1 MQAAVKSIVKH
12 FHLEGTLPEVTPLA
26 QGHINDTYIL
36 TSEKNTRVVR
46 HILQRI
52 NHAVFKDP
60 PAMMANILRVTEHI
74 YSKTQRIDPELASR
88 QLRVICTDSGTG
100 YYRDPEGSYWR
111 VYNFVEQAVTCDAV
125 ESPELA
131 YEAARMF
138 GWFQNMLND
147 LPGPALNET
156 IPNFHNTRMRFDL
169 FREVL
174 KKDPAGRAKDAK
186 PEIDF
191 ILGHADLCDVLPSA
205 VRKGGFPSRIA
216 HNDAK
221 INNVMLDEH
230 THQGICVID
239 LDTVMP
245 GLSVYDFADLVRTA
259 ATHAR
264 EDERDL
270 SKVRIEIALFAALVR
285 GFAEETHSFLM
296 PAERNHLAFA
306 GKVITFEQCMRFL
319 TDHLMGDVYYKIG
332 RVGHNLDRCRTQMQL
347 VKSIIEHEASMNEIV
362 EKVFRE
368 HVSQQWT

>member
-1 MQAAVKSIVKH
+1 MQDAVKSIVKH
-12 FHLEGTLPEVTPLA
+12 FQLEGTLLEVTRLA

-36 TSEKNTRVVR
+36 TCVKNKRVVR

-52 NHAVFKDP
+52 NHAVFQDP

-74 YSKTQRIDPELASR
+74 RGKMQRIDPELASR
-88 QLRVICTDSGTG
+88 QLRVIGTDSGSG
-100 YYRDPEGSYWR
+100 YYREPEGNYWR
-111 VYNFVEQAVTCDAV
+111 AYNFVEQAVTYDAV
-125 ESPELA
+125 ESAGLA
-131 YEAARMF
+131 CEAARTF
-138 GWFQNMLND
+138 GWFQRMLND
-147 LPGPALNET
+147 LPGPALHET
-156 IPNFHNTRMRFDL
+156 IPNFHNTRMRFER
-169 FREVL
+169 FQGVL
-174 KKDPAGRAKDAK
+174 KKNPVNRAKGAG

-191 ILGHADLCDVLPSA
+191 VLGHADFCDVLPNA
-205 VRKGGFPSRIA
+205 VLKGDFPPRVA

-270 SKVRIEIALFAALVR
+270 SKVRIEMTLFTALVR
-285 GFAEETHSFLM
+285 GFAEETNQFLTST
-296 PAERNHLAFA
+296 ERNHLAFA
-306 GKVITFEQCMRFL
+306 GKLITFEQCVRFL

-332 RVGHNLDRCRTQMQL
+332 RAGHNLDRCRTQMQL
-347 VKSIIEHEASMNEIV
+347 VKSIIEQEASMNEIV

-368 HVSQQWT
+368 NVSQQWT

>member
-1 MQAAVKSIVKH
+1 MTDGVKSIMKH
-12 FHLEGTLPEVTPLA
+12 FHLEGMLLEATPLA

-36 TSEKNTRVVR
+36 TCVKNKSVTRY
-46 HILQRI
+46 ILQRI

-74 YSKTQRIDPELASR
+74 HGKMQRTHPELASR

-100 YYRDPEGSYWR
+100 YYRDPEGNYWR
-111 VYNFVEQAVTCDAV
+111 VYNFVEQAVTYDAV
-125 ESPELA
+125 ESAGLA

-138 GWFQNMLND
+138 GWFQRMLND
-147 LPGPALNET
+147 LMGPALHET

-169 FREVL
+169 FQETL
-174 KKDPAGRAKDAK
+174 DTDPVNRAKDAK

-191 ILGHADLCDVLPSA
+191 IFDHARFCDVLPNA
-205 VRKGGFPSRIA
+205 VLKGDLPSRIA

-239 LDTVMP
+239 LDTTMP

-259 ATHAR
+259 ATQAR

-270 SKVRIEIALFAALVR
+270 SKVRIENTMFAALVR
-285 GFAEETHSFLM
+285 GFAKETDPFLTS
-296 PAERNHLAFA
+296 AERNHLVFA
-306 GKVITFEQCMRFL
+306 GKLITFEQCMRFL

-332 RVGHNLDRCRTQMQL
+332 RAGHNLDRCRTQMQL
-347 VKSIIEHEASMNEIV
+347 VKSIIEQEASMNEIV
-362 EKVFRE
+362 ERVFQE
-368 HVSQQWT
+368 NVSQQ